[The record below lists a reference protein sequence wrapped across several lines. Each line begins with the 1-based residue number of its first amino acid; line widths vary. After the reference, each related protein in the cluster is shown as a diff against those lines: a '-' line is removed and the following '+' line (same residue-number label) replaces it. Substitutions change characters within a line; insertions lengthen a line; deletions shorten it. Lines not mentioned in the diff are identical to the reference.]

1 VNIKDRFII
10 DTIIEK
16 YQHEKDP
23 VLIILQDVQEVLGYV
38 GKDYLERISNKSGYP
53 LTALYGIVSF
63 YPFFKLYPPGKNIIK
78 LCMGTACHV
87 KGSESILG
95 ELKRQLC
102 IDSGQTTRDKLF
114 TLEAVRCLGCC
125 GLAPVI
131 MINEETYGRVKVSE
145 LKKILD
151 KYREEG

>member
-23 VLIILQDVQEVLGYV
+23 VLIILQDVQEILGYV
-38 GKDYLERISNKSGYP
+38 GKDYLERISAKSGYP
-53 LTALYGIVSF
+53 LTVLYGIVSF

-102 IDSGQTTRDKLF
+102 IDSGQTTSDGLF

-151 KYREEG
+151 KFREGR